1 MYAQPSVASDSA
13 TPCTVVCWAPL
24 SVGVFRQEFWSG
36 WPFPPPGD
44 LPDLEI
50 EPVSPVS
57 PALQADSL
65 PAEPLRKPE
74 MIFQN
79 DFLKSLRSRDLRG
92 RN

>member
-1 MYAQPSVASDSA
+1 MLCPQQ
-13 TPCTVVCWAPL
+13 CLTVRDPMHCSLRVPL
-24 SVGVFRQEFWSG
+24 SMGFFRQEFWNG
-36 WPFPPPGD
+36 WPFPSPGD

-50 EPVSPVS
+50 EPVSLVS

-79 DFLKSLRSRDLRG
+79 DFLKSLKSRGDLRG

>member
-1 MYAQPSVASDSA
+1 M
-13 TPCTVVCWAPL
+13 
-24 SVGVFRQEFWSG
+24 GFFRQEFWSG

-44 LPDLEI
+44 FPDLEI
-50 EPVSPVS
+50 EPVS

-74 MIFQN
+74 VIFQN
-79 DFLKSLRSRDLRG
+79 DFLKSLKSRGDLRG